1 MALSTDDHETAGLA
15 YFFCFGSDLSFVFFK
30 ELRVLF
36 AGLDDVF
43 VVGLRIAH
51 RLDDDV
57 VREGLSELTAGEEL
71 GVTTEHDVGTTTG
84 HVGRDGDGA
93 ELTGLGDDL
102 RFTLVVLRVQDLVLD
117 ALFLEELRELF
128 GLFDGDRTD
137 EDRLALCVSF
147 GDLIDDGIVLAVLG
161 LVDDVVVVDTDH
173 RLVGRDFDRVQ
184 VVDLGELVCFGHGG
198 TGHTGQL
205 LVQTEVVLEGDGGK
219 GLALA
224 LDVDVF
230 LRLDGLVETFVVAT
244 AVHDTTGELID
255 DEDFAVTD
263 DVVDVLVHDAVGTDG
278 LVDVVEQLGVLGI
291 GQVLDVEERLR
302 FLDTALGEGR
312 GLVLFVDDV
321 VAFDGIF
328 VFLLGLDFFDFT
340 HGQGADELVGQLI
353 EVGGLGALAGNDE
366 RSTGFIDEDGVD
378 FVDDG
383 VGMAALDLFGLV
395 LDHVVTQV
403 VETELVV
410 RTVGDVGCVSFAS
423 LVVVEA
429 VDDEADG
436 QAEIAVD
443 FTHPLGVT
451 ACEVVVD
458 GDDVDA
464 FAGEGVEVGGKGGD
478 KGLTF
483 TGLHLRDTAV
493 VQDDTTKDLDR
504 VGFQADGADGCLT
517 AGRERVGEDVL
528 QGLAVCKT
536 LLQSRGDGAQFLFGH
551 GGVFLFESKD
561 FFLDRIHLF
570 EFLRG
575 IVKKVRKK
583 CHMNI

>member
-1 MALSTDDHETAGLA
+1 M
-15 YFFCFGSDLSFVFFK
+15 
-30 ELRVLF
+30 
-36 AGLDDVF
+36 
-43 VVGLRIAH
+43 
-51 RLDDDV
+51 
-57 VREGLSELTAGEEL
+57 
-71 GVTTEHDVGTTTG
+71 
-84 HVGRDGDGA
+84 
-93 ELTGLGDDL
+93 
-102 RFTLVVLRVQDLVLD
+102 LD

-128 GLFDGDRTD
+128 GFFDGDRTD
-137 EDRLALCVSF
+137 EDRLALRVGF
-147 GDLIDDGIVLAVLG
+147 DDLVDDGVELAVLG
-161 LVDDVVVVDTDH
+161 LVDDVVMVDTDH
-173 RLVGRDFDRVQ
+173 RLVGRDLDRVQ

-219 GLALA
+219 GLALS
-224 LDVDVF
+224 LDIDVF
-230 LRLDGLVETFVVAT
+230 LRLDGLVETFVVAA

-395 LDHVVTQV
+395 LDHVVAQV

-436 QAEIAVD
+436 QAEVAVD

-451 ACEVVVD
+451 ACEVIVD

-528 QGLAVCKT
+528 QSLAVCET
-536 LLQSRGDGAQFLFGH
+536 LFQSRGDGAQFLFGH
-551 GGVFLFESKD
+551 GGVFLFKGKD
-561 FFLDRIHLF
+561 FFLDRVHLF
-570 EFLRG
+570 EFLGG
-575 IVKKVRKK
+575 IIKKVRKK
-583 CHMNI
+583 CHMKI